1 MTRLRPLPSRKV
13 IKTLKKLGFQH
24 VRQKGSH
31 LFLRHPDGRTT
42 LVPIHK
48 KDELGPGLL
57 KEIIKD
63 CNLTREEFLRVLDE

>member
-13 IKTLKKLGFQH
+13 IKILEERGFQRI
-24 VRQKGSH
+24 RQKGSH

-48 KDELGPGLL
+48 KDVGARIAEGNYQRLQTYPRG
-57 KEIIKD
+57 IS
-63 CNLTREEFLRVLDE
+63 